1 MTIPLALIIG
11 SSTIAH
17 AKDSSPLFHGPM
29 SSKDSEC
36 PGGSSRGY
44 LTAYLR
50 ADESYD
56 GNAWYFPQNL
66 FAIYTID
73 RKLFKNVTSQLWAD
87 EEIPE
92 VVALP
97 VRPYMVVPRSEK
109 DGYIRLPVAIKAG
122 QRTVLDLDLRQEG
135 IPTRSARNWPL
146 ENPRNGQ
153 PAQTGVVR
161 GLPNVW

>member
-1 MTIPLALIIG
+1 MV
-11 SSTIAH
+11 
-17 AKDSSPLFHGPM
+17 
-29 SSKDSEC
+29 
-36 PGGSSRGY
+36 
-44 LTAYLR
+44 YLR

-73 RKLFKNVTSQLWAD
+73 GKLFKNVTSQQSTD

-97 VRPYMVVPRSEK
+97 VGSYMVVARSEK

-122 QRTVLDLDLRQEG
+122 RRTVLDLDLRQEG
-135 IPTRSARNWPL
+135 TPTRLARN
-146 ENPRNGQ
+146 
-153 PAQTGVVR
+153 
-161 GLPNVW
+161 